1 MTLYE
6 LTGQWQQL
14 LEWAEDGEVDEQTL
28 TDTLESLEGEI
39 EDKAD
44 GYAKVLQQLKADSEA
59 IRAEVDRLTERKRT
73 IESRILRLKES
84 LMTAMQTTGKTKIQT
99 QLFRFH
105 IAKNPEAVVLDKGIE
120 AIPDEYIIQPA
131 PQIDKKA
138 IRAALIAGK
147 DEGLKFE
154 FAHLEQK
161 ERVDIK

>member
-14 LEWAEDGEVDEQTL
+14 LEWAEGGEVDEQTL

-59 IRAEVDRLTERKRT
+59 IKAEVDRLTERKRT

-99 QLFRFH
+99 QLFRFS
-105 IAKNPEAVVLDKGIE
+105 IVKNPAAVVLDAGIG
-120 AIPDEYIIQPA
+120 AIPDEYITQPA
-131 PQIDKKA
+131 PQINKA
-138 IRAALIAGK
+138 AIKDALKNGAT
-147 DEGLKFE
+147 FS
-154 FAHLEQK
+154 FAHLEQS
-161 ERVDIK
+161 EGIRIK